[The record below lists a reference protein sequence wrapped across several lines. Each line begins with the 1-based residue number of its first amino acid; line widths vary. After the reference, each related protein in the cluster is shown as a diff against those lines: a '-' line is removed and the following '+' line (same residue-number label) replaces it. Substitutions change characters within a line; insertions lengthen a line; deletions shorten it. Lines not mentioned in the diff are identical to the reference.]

1 MAEKGVL
8 YMIPC
13 PISDRTDVYDVVP
26 EANRKVLDSL
36 DYFIVENVR
45 DRKSTRSELQSQR

>member
-8 YMIPC
+8 YMVPC

-36 DYFIVENVR
+36 DYLSLIHI
-45 DRKSTRSELQSQR
+45 